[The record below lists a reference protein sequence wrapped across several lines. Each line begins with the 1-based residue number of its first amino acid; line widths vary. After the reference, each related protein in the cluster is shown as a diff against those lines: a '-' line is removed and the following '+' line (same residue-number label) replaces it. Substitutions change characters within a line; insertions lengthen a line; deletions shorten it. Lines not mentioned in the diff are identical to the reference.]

1 MTSSA
6 KVDGVVT
13 HSVPV
18 KREGGRRVRGGVEY
32 KTYSVS
38 VITVVFNG
46 AGTIEETIKSVVAQT
61 CSNVEY
67 IIVDGASTDAT
78 LEILEKYEDQIAY
91 WVSEKD
97 RGIYDAMNKGIALA
111 TADIIGILNADD
123 TYTPDA
129 VGLALD
135 ALQDS
140 PEAGYCYGWLSL
152 CDLKGRA
159 LGIVKPVPPSMF
171 SSRVLRETVVPH
183 PTVFMRRSVYQRLG
197 AFDAKLRLA
206 GDFELLARLHYAGV
220 VGGEIPRVMAH
231 FSIGGASS
239 NPLILRERREVAV
252 AYGASPGL
260 AWFDW
265 AVARLAMAVKRVLP
279 PRAAGLM
286 RQLKQRFL
294 FRTL

>member
-1 MTSSA
+1 
-6 KVDGVVT
+6 
-13 HSVPV
+13 
-18 KREGGRRVRGGVEY
+18 
-32 KTYSVS
+32 
-38 VITVVFNG
+38 
-46 AGTIEETIKSVVAQT
+46 
-61 CSNVEY
+61 
-67 IIVDGASTDAT
+67 
-78 LEILEKYEDQIAY
+78 
-91 WVSEKD
+91 
-97 RGIYDAMNKGIALA
+97 
-111 TADIIGILNADD
+111 
-123 TYTPDA
+123 
-129 VGLALD
+129 
-135 ALQDS
+135 
-140 PEAGYCYGWLSL
+140 
-152 CDLKGRA
+152 
-159 LGIVKPVPPSMF
+159 
-171 SSRVLRETVVPH
+171 
-183 PTVFMRRSVYQRLG
+183 MRRSVYQRLG